1 MRISVIGCG
10 YLGAVHAVAMAKL
23 GHEVLGIDNDEL
35 KIRDLQHGRAP
46 FHEPQ
51 FADLLTE
58 QLAAGRLTFSANFSD
73 ARKAQVHF
81 IAVGTPQDP
90 VTGAADLNYVN
101 VVTESLLEVIRPGS
115 IVVGKSTVP
124 AGTSASLAK
133 RFERAGVTLLWNPE
147 FLREGWAVQDTLHPD
162 RIVVGVPTHVDGTP
176 TEDGAQAATTLKALY
191 SGCMSETTPYIVTDW
206 ATAELVKMSANAFLA
221 TKISFI
227 NAIAEVADASG
238 ADITQLA
245 DALGFDDR
253 IGRKFLG
260 AGIGFGG
267 ACLPKDIRAL
277 AYSAKEF
284 GAVGAQELL
293 NVVDEINESA
303 AMRFVDQIEREI
315 GELSQARIAVL
326 GASFKPHSDD
336 IRGSVALWIAE
347 ELQRRGARPI
357 VTDPVAIANARL
369 ASPALDF
376 TESIGDA
383 LTLADAIALVT
394 EWDEYRLGI
403 TPEMASRFVRT
414 RLIFDGRNALN
425 PERWRAA
432 GWRYF
437 SVGRPSESL
446 RTLQG

>member
-1 MRISVIGCG
+1 MIGCG
-10 YLGAVHAVAMAKL
+10 YLGAVHAVAMSKL
-23 GHEVLGIDNDEL
+23 GHDVVGIDLDVEKVAML
-35 KIRDLQHGRAP
+35 SAGISP
-46 FHEPQ
+46 IHEPQ
-51 FADLLTE
+51 FADLLSD
-58 QLAAGRLTFSANFSD
+58 QLSSGHLRFSATISD
-73 ARKAQVHF
+73 AKHANIHF
-81 IAVGTPQDP
+81 ITVGTPQDAK
-90 VTGAADLNYVN
+90 TGGADLTYVRSAFN
-101 VVTESLLEVIRPGS
+101 GLTLVLAPGDL
-115 IVVGKSTVP
+115 VVGKSTVP
-124 AGTSASLAK
+124 VGTCASFAGRISSKGA
-133 RFERAGVTLLWNPE
+133 TLIWNPE
-147 FLREGWAVQDTLHPD
+147 FLREGWALQDTLQPD
-162 RIVVGVPTHVDGTP
+162 RIVVGVPTDAHGHPTP
-176 TEDGAQAATTLKALY
+176 AGASAAQILNSVYFAGDEDGPPL
-191 SGCMSETTPYIVTDW
+191 IITDW
-206 ATAELVKMSANAFLA
+206 ATAELVKMAANSFLA

-277 AYSAKEF
+277 AYSAREF
-284 GAVGAQELL
+284 GAVGAQKLL

-315 GELSQARIAVL
+315 GELSEARIAVL

-357 VTDPVAIANARL
+357 VTDPVAIANAES

-376 TESIGDA
+376 TESIEDA

-403 TPEMASRFVRT
+403 TPEMASQFVRT